1 MTDNRTLLSD
11 NQHNK
16 TSNIWLKGPVCS
28 PKRLILAT
36 LLSVRSLFQSAMA
49 APPKSQDWV
58 ILSMMG
64 GGGVVMYLVS
74 MVAQLALAPQPGQSM
89 FWLSSLF
96 INLCGYASIFIPG
109 YMVIQYVRKTG
120 YLERVNHS
128 MLEPF
133 VQLCVKGHKESIDES
148 VSASKQAEIKKLEKT
163 AFQEGITLVCC
174 VAGLQVSFLTWGVL
188 QEKIMTKDYQDSAG
202 HVKRFSDAQFL
213 VFVNRIL
220 AFALALIVIM
230 VRRQPRHKAPL
241 YKYSYCSLSN
251 IMSSWSQYEALKFV
265 SFPTQVLA
273 KASKVIPVMIMGK
286 IVSNKKYEYYE
297 YIVAVLITIGMV
309 FFLFGNDS
317 SSKGKDTVTTGSG
330 VVILIAYMIFDS
342 FTSNWQG
349 ELFKEYG
356 MSSIQMMA
364 GVNLFSCLLTSVSL
378 MQQGVFYTS
387 LVFMSQFPLF
397 VRDCVVLSICSAT
410 GQLFIYYTI
419 SAFGPV
425 VFVIIMTVRQALAV
439 VLSCVI
445 YSHPLSSAG
454 IIGVLIIFSALFLRI
469 YCGYRI
475 KQMKKNLPTA
485 SEEKLLKSEKL

>member
-1 MTDNRTLLSD
+1 MSDSRTLLGEH
-11 NQHNK
+11 QNK
-16 TSNIWLKGPVCS
+16 TSNVWLTGPVCS
-28 PKRLILAT
+28 PKRLLLGT
-36 LLSVRSLFQSAMA
+36 LLSVRAVVQSAMA
-49 APPKSQDWV
+49 APPKAQDWV
-58 ILSMMG
+58 IVSILG
-64 GGGVVMYLVS
+64 GGAVILYLMS
-74 MVAQLALAPQPGQSM
+74 TVAQIILAPPPGQPM
-89 FWLSSLF
+89 FWLSSLV
-96 INLCGYASIFIPG
+96 INLFGYASIFIPG
-109 YMVIQYVRKTG
+109 YLVIEYVRKTG

-133 VQLCVKGHKESIDES
+133 VQLCVKGHRESIDDS
-148 VSASKQAEIKKLEKT
+148 VAANKQAEKKMEKT
-163 AFQEGITLVCC
+163 AFQEGITLLCC
-174 VAGLQVSFLTWGVL
+174 VAGLQVSFLTWGLL

-202 HVKRFSDAQFL
+202 HVKRFGDAQFL

-241 YKYSYCSLSN
+241 YKYSYCSFSN

-273 KASKVIPVMIMGK
+273 KASKVIPVMVMGK

-297 YIVAVLITIGMV
+297 YIVAVLITLGMV
-309 FFLFGNDS
+309 FFLFGSDNG
-317 SSKGKDTVTTGSG
+317 SKHRDNATTGSG
-330 VVILIAYMIFDS
+330 VIILIAYMIFDS

-387 LVFMSQFPLF
+387 LVFMSQFPSF

-419 SAFGPV
+419 SVFGPV

-445 YSHPLSSAG
+445 YSHPLSAV
-454 IIGVLIIFSALFLRI
+454 GVLGVLVIFSALFLRI
-469 YCGYRI
+469 YCGYRL
-475 KQMKKNLPTA
+475 KQLKKSMPVV
-485 SEEKLLKSEKL
+485 SEEKS